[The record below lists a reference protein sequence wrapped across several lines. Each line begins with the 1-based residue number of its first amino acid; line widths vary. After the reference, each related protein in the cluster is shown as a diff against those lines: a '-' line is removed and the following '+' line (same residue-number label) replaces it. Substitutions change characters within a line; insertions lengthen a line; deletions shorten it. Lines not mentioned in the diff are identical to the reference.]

1 MFNVVTK
8 NRGVGMELVTSHLSC
23 KSLIIETKDCPQCL
37 AWWKINCCKNP
48 RISFFKVIRVARTSC
63 HYETETNP
71 YAGLLLAQSNYL
83 GMLKFYIIEFDWVDM
98 VMFTLSPFQP
108 SSAWL
113 LVHLNT
119 AVLSPP
125 KVSPSNVWLLVYT
138 LSDQKL
144 DAGKAWGQG

>member
-1 MFNVVTK
+1 MK
-8 NRGVGMELVTSHLSC
+8 LKLILMLVCYLHS
-23 KSLIIETKDCPQCL
+23 Q
-37 AWWKINCCKNP
+37 
-48 RISFFKVIRVARTSC
+48 ISWDV
-63 HYETETNP
+63 
-71 YAGLLLAQSNYL
+71 
-83 GMLKFYIIEFDWVDM
+83 KFHIIEFDWVDM
-98 VMFTLSPFQP
+98 VTFTLSPFQL

-113 LVHLNT
+113 YINT